1 MSGWRKLTGGGIM
14 TLLACV
20 EIIRVIFSN
29 PFTLEQARTQARYFT
44 RSRKMS
50 FAELLQYLL
59 RGCKGAAQ
67 GVLNEFFQRT
77 GKEIHM
83 TQQALSKAR
92 SHFAHSPFMKA
103 FYEVVHAEYNFS
115 NDANLPRRYGY
126 KFLAI
131 DGSVIPLPNLP
142 ELKKLFGDVKG
153 SPSARAD
160 IALDVLNDRI
170 VEAESGPLSGDERSM
185 AMEHIRKLKD
195 RIVMEDT
202 VFLFD
207 RRYPSKEMIK
217 AIPEAK
223 AHFIMRVR
231 EKFNVDIDAA
241 PMGSSTVMPDG
252 IRIRVIR
259 FTLSSGQ
266 TETLITDLSDLPEDV
281 FQELYFLRWG
291 VEEKYD
297 VVKNK
302 LELPNFTGRTVNV
315 LYQDFR
321 ISMLPANVASVAK
334 ADADKKIEKERAG
347 KENKYQYQT
356 NVNNTI
362 ASLRNRF
369 ADAVF
374 CPNPFLRIIRVDA
387 IIKEIA
393 ASVVPKRP
401 DRNVP
406 RKKARKA
413 KYHHNKKSN
422 V

>member
-1 MSGWRKLTGGGIM
+1 MM
-14 TLLACV
+14 TLLECA
-20 EIIRVIFSN
+20 EKIRAIFSN
-29 PFTLEQARTQARYFT
+29 PRTMEEARTEGRHFT
-44 RSRKMS
+44 RSRKMP
-50 FAELLQYLL
+50 FARLLEYLL
-59 RGCKGAAQ
+59 HGSKGATQ
-67 GVLNEFFQRT
+67 SVLNEFFQ
-77 GKEIHM
+77 GLEEGIHM

-92 SHFAHSPFMKA
+92 THFDHSPFLKA
-103 FYEVVHAEYNFS
+103 FYEVVNAEYNLD

-126 KFLAI
+126 KFLAV
-131 DGSVIPLPNLP
+131 DGSIISLPNLP
-142 ELKKLFGDVKG
+142 ELKERFGDVKG

-170 VEAESGPLSGDERSM
+170 VEAEFGPLSGDERSM
-185 AMEHIRKLKD
+185 AKEHIRKLKD
-195 RIVMEDT
+195 RIRMEDT

-207 RRYPSKEMIK
+207 RGYPSKELIE
-217 AIPEAK
+217 AILQAN

-231 EKFNVDIDAA
+231 RKFNLDVDAA
-241 PMGSSTVMPDG
+241 PMGSSVIILDG
-252 IRIRVIR
+252 IRVRVVKFI
-259 FTLSSGQ
+259 LPSSQ
-266 TETLITDLSDLPEDV
+266 TETLITDLFDMEESV
-281 FQELYFLRWG
+281 FQELYFLRWF

-315 LYQDFR
+315 LYQDFW
-321 ISMLPANVASVAK
+321 ISMLLANVASVAK
-334 ADADKKIEKERAG
+334 AEADGKVQTKRAG
-347 KENKYQYQT
+347 KANQYQYQT
-356 NVNNTI
+356 NVNNAI

-369 ADAVF
+369 ANAVF
-374 CPNPFLRIIRVDA
+374 CPDPSLRASRVDA
-387 IIKEIA
+387 IIREIA

>member
-1 MSGWRKLTGGGIM
+1 MM
-14 TLLACV
+14 TLLECA
-20 EIIRVIFSN
+20 ERIRAIFSN
-29 PFTLEQARTQARYFT
+29 ARTMEEARTEARHFT
-44 RSRKMS
+44 RNRKMP
-50 FAELLQYLL
+50 FGRLLEYLL
-59 RGCKGAAQ
+59 HGSKSATQSA
-67 GVLNEFFQRT
+67 LNEFFKGQEE
-77 GKEIHM
+77 GSHM
-83 TQQALSKAR
+83 TQQALSKSR
-92 SHFAHSPFMKA
+92 THFDHSPFLKA
-103 FYEVVHAEYNFS
+103 FYEVVNAEYNLD

-126 KFLAI
+126 KFLAV
-131 DGSVIPLPNLP
+131 DGSVISLPNLP
-142 ELKKLFGDVKG
+142 ELKERFGDVKG

-170 VEAESGPLSGDERSM
+170 VEAEFGPLSGDERSM
-185 AMEHIRKLKD
+185 AKEHIRKLKG
-195 RIVMEDT
+195 RIRMEDT

-207 RRYPSKEMIK
+207 RGYPSKELIE
-217 AIPEAK
+217 AILQAG
-223 AHFIMRVR
+223 AHFIMRVKR
-231 EKFNVDIDAA
+231 KFNADIDAA
-241 PMGSSTVMPDG
+241 PMGSRVVILDG
-252 IRIRVIR
+252 TRVRVVKFI
-259 FTLSSGQ
+259 LPSGQ
-266 TETLITDLSDLPEDV
+266 TETLITDLFDMEESR

-315 LYQDFR
+315 LYQDFW
-321 ISMLPANVASVAK
+321 ISMLLANVASVAK
-334 ADADKKIEKERAG
+334 AEADGKVQTKRAG
-347 KENKYQYQT
+347 KANRYQYQT
-356 NVNNTI
+356 NVNNAI

-374 CPNPFLRIIRVDA
+374 CPDPSLRAKRVDA
-387 IIKEIA
+387 IIHEIA

>member
-1 MSGWRKLTGGGIM
+1 M
-14 TLLACV
+14 TLLECA
-20 EIIRVIFSN
+20 ERIRAIFSN
-29 PFTLEQARTQARYFT
+29 PRTMEEARTEARHFT
-44 RSRKMS
+44 RNRKMP
-50 FAELLQYLL
+50 FGRLLEYLL
-59 RGCKGAAQ
+59 HGSKSATQSA
-67 GVLNEFFQRT
+67 LNEFFKGQEE
-77 GKEIHM
+77 GSHM

-92 SHFAHSPFMKA
+92 THFDHSPFLKA
-103 FYEVVHAEYNFS
+103 FYEVVNAEYNLD

-126 KFLAI
+126 KFLAV
-131 DGSVIPLPNLP
+131 DGSVISLPNLP
-142 ELKKLFGDVKG
+142 ELKERFGDVKG

-170 VEAESGPLSGDERSM
+170 VEAEFGPLSGDERSM
-185 AMEHIRKLKD
+185 AKEHIRKLKD
-195 RIVMEDT
+195 RIRMEDT

-207 RRYPSKEMIK
+207 RGYPSKEMIA
-217 AIPEAK
+217 AILQAG
-223 AHFIMRVR
+223 ARFIMRVKR
-231 EKFNVDIDAA
+231 KFNADIDAA
-241 PMGSSTVMPDG
+241 PMGSRVVTLDG
-252 IRIRVIR
+252 TRVRVVKFI
-259 FTLSSGQ
+259 LPSGQ
-266 TETLITDLSDLPEDV
+266 TETLITDLFDMEESR

-315 LYQDFR
+315 LYQDFWM
-321 ISMLPANVASVAK
+321 SMLLANVASVAK
-334 ADADKKIEKERAG
+334 AEADGKVQTKRAG
-347 KENKYQYQT
+347 KANQYQYQT
-356 NVNNTI
+356 NVNNAI

-374 CPNPFLRIIRVDA
+374 CPDPSLRAERVDA
-387 IIKEIA
+387 IIHEIA

-401 DRNVP
+401 NRNVP

>member
-1 MSGWRKLTGGGIM
+1 MM
-14 TLLACV
+14 TLLKCA
-20 EIIRVIFSN
+20 ERIRAIFSN
-29 PFTLEQARTQARYFT
+29 PHTMEEARTEARHFT
-44 RSRKMS
+44 RNRKMP
-50 FAELLQYLL
+50 FARLLEYLL
-59 RGCKGAAQ
+59 RGSKGATQ
-67 GVLNEFFQRT
+67 SVLNEFFQ
-77 GKEIHM
+77 GLEEGIHM

-92 SHFAHSPFMKA
+92 THFDHSPFLKA
-103 FYEVVHAEYNFS
+103 FYEVVNAEYNLS
-115 NDANLPRRYGY
+115 NDPNLPRRYGY

-170 VEAESGPLSGDERSM
+170 VEAEFGTLSGDERSM
-185 AMEHIRKLKD
+185 AIEHIRKLKG
-195 RIVMEDT
+195 RIRMEDT

-207 RRYPSKEMIK
+207 RGYPSKELIK
-217 AIPEAK
+217 VILQAN
-223 AHFIMRVR
+223 AHFIMRVKR
-231 EKFNVDIDAA
+231 KFNADIDAA
-241 PMGSSTVMPDG
+241 PMGSGGVILDG
-252 IRIRVIR
+252 IRLRVVK

-266 TETLITDLSDLPEDV
+266 TETLITDLFDMEESAFE
-281 FQELYFLRWG
+281 ELYFLRWS

-302 LELPNFTGRTVNV
+302 LELPNFTGRTANV
-315 LYQDFR
+315 LYQDFW
-321 ISMLPANVASVAK
+321 ISMLLTNVASIAK
-334 ADADKKIEKERAG
+334 AEADGKVQKKREG
-347 KENKYQYQT
+347 KANKYQYQT
-356 NVNNTI
+356 NVNNAI

-374 CPNPFLRIIRVDA
+374 CPSPSLRATRVDA
-387 IIKEIA
+387 IIREIA
-393 ASVVPKRP
+393 ASVVPERP

>member
-1 MSGWRKLTGGGIM
+1 M
-14 TLLACV
+14 TLLECT
-20 EIIRVIFSN
+20 EQIRAIFSN
-29 PFTLEQARTQARYFT
+29 PRTLEEARTETRHFT
-44 RSRKMS
+44 RSRKMP
-50 FAELLQYLL
+50 FARLLECLL
-59 RGCKGAAQ
+59 RGSKGATQ
-67 GVLNEFFQRT
+67 SVLNEFFQ
-77 GKEIHM
+77 GLEEGIHM

-92 SHFAHSPFMKA
+92 NHFDHSPFLKA
-103 FYEVVHAEYNFS
+103 FYEVVNAEYNLD

-126 KFLAI
+126 KFLAV
-131 DGSVIPLPNLP
+131 DGSIISLPNFP

-170 VEAESGPLSGDERSM
+170 VEAEFGPLSGDERSM
-185 AMEHIRKLKD
+185 AIEHIRKLKG
-195 RIVMEDT
+195 RIGMEDT

-207 RRYPSKEMIK
+207 RGYPSKELIET
-217 AIPEAK
+217 ILQAK

-231 EKFNVDIDAA
+231 RKFNLDVDAA
-241 PMGSSTVMPDG
+241 PMGSGVVILEGG
-252 IRIRVIR
+252 IRLRVIK
-259 FTLSSGQ
+259 FTLPSGQ
-266 TETLITDLSDLPEDV
+266 TETLITDLFDIEESAFE
-281 FQELYFLRWG
+281 ELYFLRWS

-315 LYQDFR
+315 LYQDFW
-321 ISMLPANVASVAK
+321 ISMLLANVASVAK
-334 ADADKKIEKERAG
+334 AEADKKVSTKRDG
-347 KENKYQYQT
+347 KANQYQYQT
-356 NVNNTI
+356 NVNNAI

-374 CPNPFLRIIRVDA
+374 SPDPSLRARRVEAIIR
-387 IIKEIA
+387 EIA
-393 ASVVPKRP
+393 ASVVPQRP

-422 V
+422 L

>member
-1 MSGWRKLTGGGIM
+1 M
-14 TLLACV
+14 TLSECAEMV
-20 EIIRVIFSN
+20 RTIFSN
-29 PFTLEQARTQARYFT
+29 PSALEEARTQARYFT
-44 RSRKMS
+44 RSRKMP
-50 FAELLQYLL
+50 FTELLQYLL

-67 GVLNEFFQRT
+67 SVLNEFFQRT

-92 SHFAHSPFMKA
+92 NHFDHSPFMKA
-103 FYEVVHAEYNFS
+103 FYAVVNAEYNLS
-115 NDANLPRRYGY
+115 NDAKLPRLYGY

-131 DGSVIPLPNLP
+131 DGSVIPLPNFP
-142 ELKKLFGDVKG
+142 ELRERFGDVKG

-170 VEAESGPLSGDERSM
+170 VEAEFGPLSGDERSM
-185 AMEHIRKLKD
+185 AKEHIRKLKD
-195 RIVMEDT
+195 RIRMEDT

-207 RRYPSKEMIK
+207 RGYPSKDMIQTIM
-217 AIPEAK
+217 AAK

-231 EKFNVDIDAA
+231 RKFSVKTDAA
-241 PMGSSTVMPDG
+241 PMGDSAVDLWEG
-252 IRIRVIR
+252 IRVRVIK

-266 TETLITDLSDLPEDV
+266 TETLITDLFDLPEDV
-281 FQELYFLRWG
+281 FPELYFLRWP
-291 VEEKYD
+291 VEGKFD

-321 ISMLPANVASVAK
+321 ISMLLANVASVAK
-334 ADADKKIEKERAG
+334 AEADAKIEKERDG

-356 NVNNTI
+356 NVNNAI

-369 ADAVF
+369 AQAVF
-374 CPNPFLRIIRVDA
+374 CDDPVLRMTRVDA
-387 IIKEIA
+387 VIQEIA

-401 DRNVP
+401 GRKIP

>member
-1 MSGWRKLTGGGIM
+1 MM
-14 TLLACV
+14 TLLECA
-20 EIIRVIFSN
+20 ERIRAIFSN
-29 PFTLEQARTQARYFT
+29 PRTMEEARTEARHFT
-44 RSRKMS
+44 RNRKMP
-50 FAELLQYLL
+50 FGRLLEYLL
-59 RGCKGAAQ
+59 HGSKSATQSA
-67 GVLNEFFQRT
+67 LNEFFKGQEE
-77 GKEIHM
+77 GSHM

-92 SHFAHSPFMKA
+92 THFDHSPFLKA
-103 FYEVVHAEYNFS
+103 FYEVVNAEYNLD

-126 KFLAI
+126 KFLAV
-131 DGSVIPLPNLP
+131 DGSVISLPNLP
-142 ELKKLFGDVKG
+142 ELKERFGDVKG

-170 VEAESGPLSGDERSM
+170 VEAEFGPLSGDERSM
-185 AMEHIRKLKD
+185 AKEHIRKLKD
-195 RIVMEDT
+195 RIRMEDT

-207 RRYPSKEMIK
+207 RGYPSKEMIA
-217 AIPEAK
+217 AILQAG
-223 AHFIMRVR
+223 ARFIMRVKR
-231 EKFNVDIDAA
+231 KFNADIDAA
-241 PMGSSTVMPDG
+241 PMGSRVVTLDG
-252 IRIRVIR
+252 TRVRVVKFI
-259 FTLSSGQ
+259 LPSGQ
-266 TETLITDLSDLPEDV
+266 TETLITDLFDMEESR

-315 LYQDFR
+315 LYQDFWM
-321 ISMLPANVASVAK
+321 SMLLANVASVAK
-334 ADADKKIEKERAG
+334 AEADGKVQTKRAG
-347 KENKYQYQT
+347 KANQYQYQT
-356 NVNNTI
+356 NVNNAI

-374 CPNPFLRIIRVDA
+374 CPDPSLRAERVDA
-387 IIKEIA
+387 IIHEIA

-401 DRNVP
+401 NRNVP

>member
-1 MSGWRKLTGGGIM
+1 MM
-14 TLLACV
+14 TLLECA
-20 EIIRVIFSN
+20 ERIRAIFSN
-29 PFTLEQARTQARYFT
+29 PHTMEEARTEARHFT
-44 RSRKMS
+44 RSRKMP
-50 FAELLQYLL
+50 FARLLAYLL
-59 RGCKGAAQ
+59 HGSKCATQSA
-67 GVLNEFFQRT
+67 LNEFFQ
-77 GKEIHM
+77 GLEEGIHM

-92 SHFAHSPFMKA
+92 THFDHSPFLKA
-103 FYEVVHAEYNFS
+103 FYDVVNAEYNLS
-115 NDANLPRRYGY
+115 NDPNLPRRYGY
-126 KFLAI
+126 KFLAV

-170 VEAESGPLSGDERSM
+170 VEAEFGPLSGDERSM
-185 AMEHIRKLKD
+185 ARAHIARLKE
-195 RIVMEDT
+195 RIIMEDT

-207 RRYPSKEMIK
+207 RGYPSKELIE
-217 AIPEAK
+217 AILEAK

-231 EKFNVDIDAA
+231 RKFNVDVDAA
-241 PMGSSTVMPDG
+241 PMGSSIVIVQGG
-252 IRIRVIR
+252 IRIRVVK
-259 FTLSSGQ
+259 FTLPSAQ
-266 TETLITDLSDLPEDV
+266 TETLITDLFDMEESV
-281 FQELYFLRWG
+281 FEELYFLRWS

-315 LYQDFR
+315 LYQDFW
-321 ISMLPANVASVAK
+321 ISMLLANVASVAK
-334 ADADKKIEKERAG
+334 ADSDRKVQTKRER
-347 KENKYQYQT
+347 KTNKYQYQT
-356 NVNNTI
+356 NVNNAI

-374 CPNPFLRIIRVDA
+374 CLDPSLRAMRVDA
-387 IIKEIA
+387 IIHEIA
-393 ASVVPKRP
+393 ASVVPQRP

>member
-1 MSGWRKLTGGGIM
+1 
-14 TLLACV
+14 
-20 EIIRVIFSN
+20 
-29 PFTLEQARTQARYFT
+29 
-44 RSRKMS
+44 
-50 FAELLQYLL
+50 
-59 RGCKGAAQ
+59 
-67 GVLNEFFQRT
+67 
-77 GKEIHM
+77 
-83 TQQALSKAR
+83 
-92 SHFAHSPFMKA
+92 
-103 FYEVVHAEYNFS
+103 
-115 NDANLPRRYGY
+115 
-126 KFLAI
+126 
-131 DGSVIPLPNLP
+131 
-142 ELKKLFGDVKG
+142 
-153 SPSARAD
+153 
-160 IALDVLNDRI
+160 
-170 VEAESGPLSGDERSM
+170 
-185 AMEHIRKLKD
+185 
-195 RIVMEDT
+195 
-202 VFLFD
+202 
-207 RRYPSKEMIK
+207 
-217 AIPEAK
+217 
-223 AHFIMRVR
+223 
-231 EKFNVDIDAA
+231 
-241 PMGSSTVMPDG
+241 MPDG

-374 CPNPFLRIIRVDA
+374 CPNPFLRTIRVDA